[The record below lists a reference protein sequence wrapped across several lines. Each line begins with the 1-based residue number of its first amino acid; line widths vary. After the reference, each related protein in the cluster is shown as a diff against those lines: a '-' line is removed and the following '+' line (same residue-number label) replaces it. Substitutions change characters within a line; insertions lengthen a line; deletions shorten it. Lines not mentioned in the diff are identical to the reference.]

1 MRIRARNFLPYGNID
16 LTIPEGVTRIKG
28 FNFDDNSEEGCG
40 KSAIPNLI
48 CWNLFGELPK
58 DALIDDVVKEGER
71 GCETEVYF
79 PDFSIFRSRAPN
91 DLHIKFADGKVHR
104 GRSATETQKDIIKL
118 IGMNF
123 ATFCQSRY
131 FAQNY
136 AKKFVTANQEEKG
149 KIFSDMLDLEQFDR
163 ARKIAAER
171 IKELSAQLLAITSNL
186 KIIEDRVP
194 SDRESVR
201 SFEGLISEFQQQKT
215 TKIRRLLEEIERVE
229 GQASAFSK
237 RFEAQK
243 REKLETLEAAISQVE
258 EETAEHRKFLKV
270 FAPEIAKKGINENDR
285 TVAQFKKDL
294 EELVR
299 DREAISVHLGVVKEQ
314 ENYLRSLDDSIERH
328 EQRLAILE
336 NKADRIKE
344 RLETLDGRK
353 SEAREALSTIK
364 AKIANPEKSDCPT
377 CGQPWDG
384 NTKHLEKELRTKKTD
399 LSRIEED
406 IEGVREDQR
415 SLAEEQQKTEKSLKQ
430 AQFDRKALKIEDISD
445 LKTLQK
451 GLAEKIRK
459 TQETIGAVEVET
471 EDFKADFQKLKIAQT
486 VIAESEKRTADLRKQ
501 LKEAGDASPA
511 SELARFQS
519 SIDSLGEKVVDL
531 DAEQP
536 TQLEEKL
543 EKARV
548 QLKTTEAQ
556 IVEYGQKKTVL
567 TEKVAM
573 LEVLRDGYREVKAYT
588 FERTL
593 ALLTAATNK
602 YLESFFT
609 QKVKIQFKNEELKI
623 STTVKIDGKARP
635 LGLLSGG
642 QFCRVD
648 LAVFLALSDIMLS
661 RKGKLINLLIMD
673 EAFKGLS
680 PTSMKRVLKVL
691 QARKTPTLMIEHN
704 EIFGSAIDQTIN
716 VEYREGTARVV

>member
-1 MRIRARNFLPYGNID
+1 MRIRARNFLPYANLD
-16 LTIPEGVTRIKG
+16 LQLPDGVTRIKG

-48 CWNLFGELPK
+48 CWTLFGEIPK

-71 GCETEVYF
+71 GCETELYF

-91 DLHIKFADGKVHR
+91 DLCIKFADGKIHR
-104 GRSATETQKDIIKL
+104 GRSATETQKDIVKL
-118 IGMNF
+118 LGMNF
-123 ATFCQSRY
+123 ASFCQSVY

-163 ARKIAAER
+163 ARKIASER
-171 IKELSAQLLAITSNL
+171 IKEMSAQLMSISSNL
-186 KIIEDRVP
+186 KIIEDRVRP
-194 SDRESVR
+194 DREAVQT
-201 SFEGLISEFQQQKT
+201 FEGLIAEFQEQKT
-215 TKIRRLLEEIERVE
+215 TKIRRLLGEIERVE
-229 GQASAFSK
+229 EQARAFAK

-243 REKLETLEAAISQVE
+243 REKLEAAKAAIAQVAKETADHKAFLERFEPEAARKQISANDQV
-258 EETAEHRKFLKV
+258 
-270 FAPEIAKKGINENDR
+270 
-285 TVAQFKKDL
+285 VAQLKRDL

-299 DREAISVHLGVVKEQ
+299 DREAIAVHLGVVKEQ
-314 ENYLRSLDDSIERH
+314 ENYARSLEESIERH
-328 EQRLAILE
+328 TQRLAMLE
-336 NKADRIKE
+336 TKADRIKE

-353 SEAREALSTIK
+353 SEAREALNAVK
-364 AKIANPEKSDCPT
+364 AQIANPKKSDCPT

-384 NTKHLEKELRTKKTD
+384 NTKHLEKELRAKKTD
-399 LSRIEED
+399 LSRIED
-406 IEGVREDQR
+406 DLAGIREDQK
-415 SLAEEQQKTEKSLKQ
+415 SLTEEHIKTENSLKQ
-430 AQFDRKALKIEDISD
+430 AQADRKALKIEDTTE
-445 LKTLQK
+445 LRALQK
-451 GLAEKIRK
+451 GLADKIHK
-459 TQETIGAVEVET
+459 TQEVIGSIEAET
-471 EDFKADFQKLKIAQT
+471 EEFKADFQKLKIAQT
-486 VIAESEKRTADLRKQ
+486 VVAESEKRSADLRKQ
-501 LKEAGDASPA
+501 LKEAEAMSPD

-519 SIDSLGEKVVDL
+519 SIDSLGEKIVEL
-531 DAEQP
+531 DVEQP

-543 EKARV
+543 AKARE
-548 QLKTTEAQ
+548 QLKTTEEQ
-556 IVEYGQKKTVL
+556 VVEYEIKKTVL
-567 TEKVAM
+567 TQKVAM
-573 LEVLRDGYREVKAYT
+573 LEVLKDGYREVKAYT

-602 YLESFFT
+602 YLESFFS
-609 QKVKIQFKNEELKI
+609 QKVKIQFKNEDLKI
-623 STTVKIDGKARP
+623 TTTVKIDGKPRS
-635 LGLLSGG
+635 LGLFSGG

-691 QARKTPTLMIEHN
+691 QARKTPTLLIEHN

-716 VEYREGTARVV
+716 VEYRDGTARVI